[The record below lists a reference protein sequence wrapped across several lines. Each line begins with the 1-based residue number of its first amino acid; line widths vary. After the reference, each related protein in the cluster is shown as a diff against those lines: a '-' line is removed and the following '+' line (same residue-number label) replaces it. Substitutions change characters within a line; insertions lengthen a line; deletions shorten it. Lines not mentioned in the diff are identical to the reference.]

1 MTEFIGSN
9 LLHEKVRLF
18 DIDQTADS
26 LARTPAEL
34 ALAELSR
41 DADALNFNLELTT
54 NRDMVKYPDP
64 NRPKPRDLQD
74 IIEEYRQQRQKII

>member
-1 MTEFIGSN
+1 MSEFIGAD
-9 LLHEKVRLF
+9 LLSSEVELF

-34 ALAELSR
+34 ALAVLSHS
-41 DADALNFNLELTT
+41 AASLNFDIHPTT
-54 NRDMVKYPDP
+54 DRSMVGYPDP

-74 IIEEYRQQRQKII
+74 IIEEYRQQKAS